1 MKIPNGMTEAQ
12 VIEIVTKAIKGLA
25 SKFKFGYFE
34 TEDMETEAWVYCLD
48 TALEK
53 YDISIGPLENY
64 LRVGIR
70 NHFINLQ
77 RNKLSRREPPCTKC
91 PFFDPQCKKST
102 NKCSEF
108 LDKLDCTKWTD
119 WLKSNAAKSG
129 LVRPLDIDSMVEDEL
144 PDDTEFI
151 NNINISSILQKINR
165 ELPVELRADFLKML
179 DGVYVSKVK
188 KEKVR
193 EFIKKMGVMDEL
205 QDWQEK

>member
-1 MKIPNGMTEAQ
+1 MKIPDNMTEAQ
-12 VIEIVTKAIKGLA
+12 VIEIVNKAIKGLA

-34 TEDMETEAWVYCLD
+34 TEDMEVEAWVFCIE
-48 TALEK
+48 ALEK
-53 YDISIGPLENY
+53 FDGIHPLENF

-70 NHFINLQ
+70 NHFINLK
-77 RNKLSRREPPCTKC
+77 RNKFSRREPPCTKC
-91 PFFDPQCKKST
+91 PFFDPECKKST

-108 LDKLDCTKWTD
+108 LDKMDCSKWTD

-179 DGVYVSKVK
+179 DGVYVNKVK

-193 EFIKKMGVMDEL
+193 AFIKEMGVMEEL
-205 QDWQEK
+205 HDWNTK